1 MKYFRRWRPLF
12 GGRRLDSGVC
22 KDVPQSLAVPVAQPD
37 VPDQPFVHEKLTNHI
52 SRFILLKVF
61 SVFSE
66 IVGVVGW
73 SEFFFKF
80 PIVTLDISDYRS
92 SKDAANS

>member
-1 MKYFRRWRPLF
+1 M
-12 GGRRLDSGVC
+12 
-22 KDVPQSLAVPVAQPD
+22 AVPVAPPD
-37 VPDQPFVHEKLTNHI
+37 VPDQPFVHEKLTNHV

-66 IVGVVGW
+66 IVGGNKASGSVLAGVN
-73 SEFFFKF
+73 FFKF